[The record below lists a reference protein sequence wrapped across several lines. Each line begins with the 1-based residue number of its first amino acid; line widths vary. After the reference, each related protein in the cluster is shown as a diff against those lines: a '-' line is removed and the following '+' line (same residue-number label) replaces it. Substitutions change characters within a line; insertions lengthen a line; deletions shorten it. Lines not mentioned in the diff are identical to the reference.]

1 MAKFINLWEGDASKM
16 PADPRQRAE
25 IFGKLIEMTKKM
37 LAEGKISDWG
47 QFAGGGGGY
56 VIAEGTAMDI
66 LKMQMLFAPYIKSHV
81 HPVLS
86 VDEVAEVMKSMK
98 G

>member
-1 MAKFINLWEGDASKM
+1 MAKFLNLWEGDASKM
-16 PADPRQRAE
+16 PADPRERAE

-47 QFAGGGGGY
+47 QFAGGGAGY
-56 VIAEGTAMDI
+56 VISEGTAIDMH
-66 LKMQMLFAPYIKSHV
+66 KMQMLFAPYIRSHV

-86 VDEVAEVMKSMK
+86 VDEVAEAMKSIR